1 MATDSQQLRDRLL
14 QTDEEFR
21 QLTAKHQELD
31 TRLYQLSHQP
41 YLSGPEQVEQVTLKK
56 RKLQVKD
63 RMEDVLRRHRNVGT
77 QSMVDAPRPAIG

>member
-14 QTDEEFR
+14 RTDEEFR
-21 QLTAKHQELD
+21 QLIGKHQELD
-31 TRLYQLSHQP
+31 TRLDQLSHQP

-56 RKLQVKD
+56 RKLQLKD
-63 RMEDVLRRHRNVGT
+63 RMEDVLRRHRNVGA

>member
-1 MATDSQQLRDRLL
+1 MATGSQQLRDRLL

-21 QLTAKHQELD
+21 QLIAKHQEFD
-31 TRLYQLSHQP
+31 TRLYQLSHQS

-63 RMEDVLRRHRNVGT
+63 QMEDILRRHRNVGV
-77 QSMVDAPRPAIG
+77 QSVVDALRPAIG

>member
-21 QLTAKHQELD
+21 QLIAKHQELD
-31 TRLYQLSHQP
+31 TRLYQLSHQS

-63 RMEDVLRRHRNVGT
+63 QMEDILRRHRNVGV
-77 QSMVDAPRPAIG
+77 QSVVDAPRPAIG

>member
-21 QLTAKHQELD
+21 QLIAKHQKLD
-31 TRLYQLSHQP
+31 TRLYQLSHQS
-41 YLSGPEQVEQVTLKK
+41 YVSGPEQVEQVTLKK

-63 RMEDVLRRHRNVGT
+63 EVEDILRRHRNVGV
-77 QSMVDAPRPAIG
+77 QSMVDAQRPTIG